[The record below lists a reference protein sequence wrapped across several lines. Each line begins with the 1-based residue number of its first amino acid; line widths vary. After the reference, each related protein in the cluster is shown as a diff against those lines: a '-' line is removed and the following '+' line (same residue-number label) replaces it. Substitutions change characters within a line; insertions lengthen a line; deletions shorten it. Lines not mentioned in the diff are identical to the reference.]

1 MRGVS
6 RKKEEMKVET
16 ITVTIVTNDHDWQL
30 SVSHSMQSQVLPC
43 AVARLSE
50 RYLKHRESCRV
61 DLEATTNV
69 EEALRFDEDDEK

>member
-1 MRGVS
+1 
-6 RKKEEMKVET
+6 MKVET
-16 ITVTIVTNDHDWQL
+16 ITVTIVTSNHDWQL

-61 DLEATTNV
+61 DLEATMAV
-69 EEALRFDEDDEK
+69 EEILRFEGDGEK